1 MQSGLVKA
9 AVVLV
14 REAGSGSKQLVGYVV
29 PQQQPANK
37 TALIAYLQQHLPDYM
52 VPSVWVELEQLPLTQ
67 NGKIDKKALPK
78 AEPTTP
84 DRPYVAPQTET
95 EKKLSEI
102 WKQILHLEQVGVQD
116 NFFELGGHSLLA
128 MRVIAA
134 IRKELQTESNIKDLF
149 QFNTIESL
157 SRYIAVQATAHAEE
171 DSSKF
176 EILNI

>member
-1 MQSGLVKA
+1 MGPACTARGDLGRWRADGNIEYLGRLDDQVKIRGYRIELGEIETVLLQSGLVKA

-29 PQQQPANK
+29 PQQQQGNK

-78 AEPTTP
+78 AEPTLP

-116 NFFELGGHSLLA
+116 NFFELGGHSLH
-128 MRVIAA
+128 
-134 IRKELQTESNIKDLF
+134 SHF
-149 QFNTIESL
+149 
-157 SRYIAVQATAHAEE
+157 
-171 DSSKF
+171 
-176 EILNI
+176 